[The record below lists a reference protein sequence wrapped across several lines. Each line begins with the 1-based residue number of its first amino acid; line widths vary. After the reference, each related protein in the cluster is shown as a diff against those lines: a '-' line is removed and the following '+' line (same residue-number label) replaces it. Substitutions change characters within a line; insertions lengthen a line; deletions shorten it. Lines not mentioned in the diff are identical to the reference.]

1 MKKEDVLRMVA
12 ESGYNVGFGAKLH
25 FATLDIVEKAPGW
38 VNAIGFVVGVYSLI
52 FPALALAGVSA
63 TLVIASSL
71 TLYINFYNSDK
82 EKYDKAGTAL
92 TRAYHALRQLYA
104 EVKAQ
109 PDSADMSAF
118 AQRRMDI
125 VDGASGISLS
135 KQIFLAPWYAHVKF
149 FWEHQVGWV
158 NEELELNF
166 WRDKVP
172 LGAWVTLFMLLG
184 FGISIYL
191 HPSLL
196 TVLFNS
202 PPCKS

>member
-1 MKKEDVLRMVA
+1 MKKEDLLRMVA

-38 VNAIGFVVGVYSLI
+38 VNVVGFVVGVYSLI

-82 EKYDKAGTAL
+82 EKYDSAGAAL

-109 PDSADMSAF
+109 PDGADMSAF
-118 AQRRMDI
+118 AKRRMDI
-125 VDGASGISLS
+125 VDSASGISIS
-135 KQIFLAPWYAHVKF
+135 KQIFLAPWYAHMKF

-158 NEELELNF
+158 NDELELNF

-172 LGAWVTLFMLLG
+172 LGAWVTLLVLVG
-184 FGISIYL
+184 FGIAVHF
-191 HPSLL
+191 HPGLL

-202 PPCKS
+202 PPGKS

>member
-1 MKKEDVLRMVA
+1 MKKEDLLRMVA

-25 FATLDIVEKAPGW
+25 FSTLDIVEKAPGW
-38 VNAIGFVVGVYSLI
+38 VNVIGFAVGVYSLI
-52 FPALALAGVSA
+52 FPALALAGISA

-71 TLYINFYNSDK
+71 TLYINFYNTDK
-82 EKYDKAGTAL
+82 EKYDKAGSAL
-92 TRAYHALRQLYA
+92 TSAYHALRQLYA
-104 EVKAQ
+104 EVKAE

-118 AQRRMDI
+118 AKRRMDI
-125 VDGASGISLS
+125 LEAASGVSLS
-135 KQIFLAPWYAHVKF
+135 KQIFLATWYAHMKF

-158 NEELELNF
+158 NDELQLRF

-172 LGAWVTLFMLLG
+172 LSAWVTLVLLVG
-184 FGISIYL
+184 FSIAIYL
-191 HPSLL
+191 HPGLL

>member
-1 MKKEDVLRMVA
+1 MKREDLLRMVA

-38 VNAIGFVVGVYSLI
+38 VNVIGFVVGVYSLI
-52 FPALALAGVSA
+52 FPALALAGISA

-92 TRAYHALRQLYA
+92 TRAYHELRQLYA

-125 VDGASGISLS
+125 VDGASGVSLS

-158 NEELELNF
+158 NDELKLSF
-166 WRDKVP
+166 LRDKVP
-172 LGAWVTLFMLLG
+172 LGAWVTLFALLG
-184 FGISIYL
+184 FGISVYF

>member
-1 MKKEDVLRMVA
+1 MKKEDLLRMVA

-38 VNAIGFVVGVYSLI
+38 VNVIGFVVGVYSLI
-52 FPALALAGVSA
+52 FPVLAVAGISA

-92 TRAYHALRQLYA
+92 TQAYHGLRQLYA

-118 AQRRMDI
+118 AQRRMAI
-125 VDGASGISLS
+125 VDGASGVSLS
-135 KQIFLAPWYAHVKF
+135 KQIFLASWYAHVKF

-158 NEELELNF
+158 NEELDLSF

-184 FGISIYL
+184 FGIAIYL
-191 HPSLL
+191 HPSLV
-196 TVLFNS
+196 TVLFSS

>member
-1 MKKEDVLRMVA
+1 MKKEDLLRMVA

-38 VNAIGFVVGVYSLI
+38 VNVIGFVVGVYSLI

-63 TLVIASSL
+63 TLVTASSL

-118 AQRRMDI
+118 AQRRMGI
-125 VDGASGISLS
+125 VDGALGVSLS

-158 NEELELNF
+158 NEELQLNF

-202 PPCKS
+202 PACKS

>member
-1 MKKEDVLRMVA
+1 MKKEDLLRIVA

-38 VNAIGFVVGVYSLI
+38 VNVIGFVVGVYSLI

-92 TRAYHALRQLYA
+92 TRAYHSLRQLYA

-109 PDSADMSAF
+109 PESADMSAF

-125 VDGASGISLS
+125 VDSASGVSLS
-135 KQIFLAPWYAHVKF
+135 KQIFLAAWYAHVKF

-158 NEELELNF
+158 NDELELSF

-172 LGAWVTLFMLLG
+172 LGAWVTLVMLLG
-184 FGISIYL
+184 FGMAIYL
-191 HPSLL
+191 HPGLL
-196 TVLFNS
+196 AVLFNS
-202 PPCKS
+202 PPCNS

>member
-1 MKKEDVLRMVA
+1 MKKEDLLRMVA

-38 VNAIGFVVGVYSLI
+38 VNVIGFVVGVYSLI
-52 FPALALAGVSA
+52 FPALAVAGISA

-82 EKYDKAGTAL
+82 EKYDKAGIAL

-104 EVKAQ
+104 EVRAQ

-118 AQRRMDI
+118 AKRRIDI
-125 VDGASGISLS
+125 VDGASGVSLS
-135 KQIFLAPWYAHVKF
+135 KQIFLAPWYAHMKF
-149 FWEHQVGWV
+149 FWEHQVDWV
-158 NEELELNF
+158 NEELKLSF

-172 LGAWVTLFMLLG
+172 LGAWLTLFMLLSC
-184 FGISIYL
+184 GIAIYL
-191 HPSLL
+191 HPGLL

-202 PPCKS
+202 PPSKP

>member
-1 MKKEDVLRMVA
+1 MKKEDLLRMVA

-38 VNAIGFVVGVYSLI
+38 VNVIGFVVGVYSLI

-118 AQRRMDI
+118 AQRRTGI
-125 VDGASGISLS
+125 VDGASGVSLS